1 MSWKEEKR
9 QRRRREDNAVTALV
23 WAIIV
28 GVIGSVGAF
37 WYMVIRFMNELSTL
51 TEYFKVW

>member
-1 MSWKEEKR
+1 M
-9 QRRRREDNAVTALV
+9 TALI

-28 GVIGSVGAF
+28 GIIGSVGAF
-37 WYMVIRFMNELSTL
+37 WYMVVRFMNELSTM

>member
-1 MSWKEEKR
+1 M
-9 QRRRREDNAVTALV
+9 TALI

-28 GVIGSVGAF
+28 GIIGSVGAF
-37 WYMVIRFMNELSTL
+37 WYMVVHFMNELSAM